1 MRRLPLVVAFVLAMP
16 PVTVYA
22 QVTASIAAIVSA
34 DAAELADVRDEYR
47 AAAAN
52 RDAAALTRLFAD
64 DGVLVPADRAVVR
77 GRREIATYFA
87 DAFGA
92 AGSSPAVTFSPTSAE
107 SRNGFGSETG
117 RFEERVTG
125 ADGEVTRLSG
135 VYVTIYR
142 RDAAGRW
149 RVAIEIRSRGDREPL
164 GTW

>member
-1 MRRLPLVVAFVLAMP
+1 MRRLPLVVAVVVALS
-16 PVTVYA
+16 PVTVQA
-22 QVTASIAAIVSA
+22 QVAASIAAAVPA
-34 DAAELADVRDEYR
+34 DAADLANIRDEYR
-47 AAAAN
+47 AAATG

-64 DGVLVPADRAVVR
+64 DGVLVAADRAVLR
-77 GRREIATYFA
+77 GRQEIGTYFA
-87 DAFGA
+87 DAFSA
-92 AGSSPAVTFSPTSAE
+92 AGPSPAVTFTPTTAE

-142 RDAAGRW
+142 RDASGRW